1 MRRIGTRRNLGA
13 NPTSASTSRAA
24 RSSCN
29 NVSGTPS
36 STLTTQSRHAGPR
49 TAQSSQSITTGVPG
63 PGAATFS
70 LSGPLLYAIGSV
82 LSIELSRAARTL
94 TAGTDIWPPASRPA
108 DRRGNTGVSVRVLNV
123 TPMGVTGANQLS
135 FADVPGAWAVIHSEA
150 EEVSLRETTFV
161 VVDLET
167 TGGRA
172 TSTPGTP
179 ERPPAR
185 PDAITEIGA
194 VKVRGGA
201 VLGEFATLVDPQR
214 SIPPQIVQLTGITTA
229 MVCDAPTIDAVLPM
243 FLEFAGESVLVAHN
257 AGFDIGFLRAAAQR
271 CDIPWPR
278 PQVLCTVRLARRVL
292 SREEA
297 PSVRLAALARLFA
310 VAAQPTH
317 RALDDA
323 RATVE
328 VLHALIERVGNQ
340 GVHTY
345 ADLRWYLP
353 DVTPTQRRKRVLAE
367 GLPHR
372 PGVYLFRGPS
382 GEVLYV
388 GTAIDLRRRVSQY
401 FTGADPR
408 GRMKEMVTL
417 AGAVDHVECA
427 HALEAGVRELRM
439 LAAHAPPYNR
449 RSRFPQR
456 WWWVA
461 LTDEAFPRLSV
472 LRGPRHDRTV
482 GPFRSR
488 ADAAQTAALLARF
501 TGLRTCTARLA
512 RSALH
517 GPACPE
523 VEVSPCPAARDV
535 TATQYAAAVARVAA
549 LIDGLDSAA
558 LAAAVDE
565 VSALA
570 EHRHYESA
578 ARLRDRTATA
588 VEALWRGQRLRALAA
603 LPELIAARPDGP
615 NGQGG
620 YQLAVIR
627 HGQLAAAGTAGR
639 GVPPIP
645 VVDAI
650 RAGAQTILPAP
661 APLGGALV
669 EETALIARWLAA
681 PGVRIVRVADE
692 GWSSPL
698 RSAGAWAAWAAVAR
712 SARLAG
718 EQASQT
724 WDSNLLAE
732 PHPSREQLFGRPGVD
747 GSGGLLQP
755 VLPRRQPFSTAG

>member
-1 MRRIGTRRNLGA
+1 
-13 NPTSASTSRAA
+13 
-24 RSSCN
+24 
-29 NVSGTPS
+29 
-36 STLTTQSRHAGPR
+36 
-49 TAQSSQSITTGVPG
+49 
-63 PGAATFS
+63 
-70 LSGPLLYAIGSV
+70 
-82 LSIELSRAARTL
+82 
-94 TAGTDIWPPASRPA
+94 
-108 DRRGNTGVSVRVLNV
+108 VRVLTV
-123 TPMGVTGANQLS
+123 TPMGVTGSTQLS
-135 FADVPGAWAVIHSEA
+135 FAGLESA
-150 EEVSLRETTFV
+150 EELSLRQTTFV

-172 TSTPGTP
+172 TDTSARP

-214 SIPPQIVQLTGITTA
+214 SIPPQIVQLTGITSA
-229 MVCDAPTIDAVLPM
+229 MVCDAPTIDTVLPM
-243 FLEFAGESVLVAHN
+243 FLEFARDSVVVAHN

-278 PQVLCTVRLARRVL
+278 PPVLCTVRLARRVL

-323 RATVE
+323 RATVD

-345 ADLRWYLP
+345 ADLRSYLP
-353 DVTPTQRRKRVLAE
+353 DVTPAQRRKRVLAE

-372 PGVYLFRGPS
+372 PGVYLFRGPA

-388 GTAIDLRRRVSQY
+388 GTAVDLRRRVSQY

-472 LRGPRHDRTV
+472 LRAPRHDRAV

-488 ADAAQTAALLARF
+488 ADAADTAALLARF
-501 TGLRTCTARLA
+501 TGVRTCTRRLA

-523 VEVSPCPAARDV
+523 LEVSPCPAARDV
-535 TATQYAAAVARVAA
+535 TATRYAAAVARAAA
-549 LIDGLDSAA
+549 LIDGLDNAP
-558 LAAAVDE
+558 LATAVHQI
-565 VSALA
+565 SALA
-570 EHRHYESA
+570 EQRRYESA

-603 LPELIAARPDGP
+603 LPELIAAAPD
-615 NGQGG
+615 GQGG
-620 YQLAVIR
+620 YHLAVIR
-627 HGQLAAAGTAGR
+627 HGQLAAAGSAKR
-639 GVPPIP
+639 GVPPMP

-650 RAGAQTILPAP
+650 QAGAQAILPAP

-681 PGVRIVRVADE
+681 PGVRIVSVSGVDDA
-692 GWSSPL
+692 GWASCL
-698 RSAGAWAAWAAVAR
+698 RSAGAWAAWATLAR

-718 EQASQT
+718 EQASRT
-724 WDSNLLAE
+724 WDSDLLAE

-747 GSGGLLQP
+747 GRSGTRQP
-755 VLPRRQPFSTAG
+755 VLPRGQPFSSAG